1 MNERRFLLFIAALC
15 QPVLPRAQV
24 SDVALKAAEIR
35 IRDPFILADPAR
47 QTYFMYAQSANREG
61 HRFIGVEAYASK
73 DLVNWLP
80 AKPVLELPDD
90 AGISMVW
97 APEVHAH
104 EGRFYLFVTLTRD
117 RTLPGEKPVPDKN
130 WPPMHARGTHIFR
143 SDSPLGPFKPLKDAA
158 HTPEDW
164 MALDGTLFVD
174 KGTPYMVF
182 CHEWVQVIDG
192 SIDVVQLKDDLSD
205 TIGAPKRLFG
215 ASAAPGAKTGAHEGK
230 VTDGCFLHRSPESG
244 KLFMIWSTFIPGSGY
259 CVVLT
264 ESASG
269 RVEGPWINQRHIYK
283 ENGGHG
289 MLFRSFGGRLL
300 MALHQPNTRGQ
311 ERLHLFEVRDDGDTL
326 EVTTEITGPPPA
338 AIE

>member
-1 MNERRFLLFIAALC
+1 MNERRLLLFIAALC
-15 QPVLPRAQV
+15 QPVFPRAQA

-47 QTYFMYAQSANREG
+47 QTYFMCAQSANREG

-80 AKPVLELPDD
+80 AKPVLELPAD

-104 EGRFYLFVTLTRD
+104 EGRFYLF
-117 RTLPGEKPVPDKN
+117 
-130 WPPMHARGTHIFR
+130 
-143 SDSPLGPFKPLKDAA
+143 
-158 HTPEDW
+158 
-164 MALDGTLFVD
+164 
-174 KGTPYMVF
+174 
-182 CHEWVQVIDG
+182 
-192 SIDVVQLKDDLSD
+192 
-205 TIGAPKRLFG
+205 
-215 ASAAPGAKTGAHEGK
+215 
-230 VTDGCFLHRSPESG
+230 
-244 KLFMIWSTFIPGSGY
+244 MIWSTFIPGSGY
-259 CVVLT
+259 CVVST

-269 RVEGPWINQRHIYK
+269 RVEGPWINQRHIYREK
-283 ENGGHG
+283 GGHG

-326 EVTTEITGPPPA
+326 EVTTEITGPPPP
-338 AIE
+338 AIERKSSRGQS